1 MDKKQQI
8 AEKKMKN
15 QKNRTE
21 PSRKEAMLTK
31 LMEAYEKLPRDK
43 KEALLAL
50 VEGCAEQ
57 KGGSL

>member
-1 MDKKQQI
+1 
-8 AEKKMKN
+8 MKH